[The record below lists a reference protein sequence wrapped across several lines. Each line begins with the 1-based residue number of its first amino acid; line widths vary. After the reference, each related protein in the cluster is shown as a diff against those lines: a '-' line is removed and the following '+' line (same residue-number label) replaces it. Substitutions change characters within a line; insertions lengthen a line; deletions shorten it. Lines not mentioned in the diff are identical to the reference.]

1 MSERMFPPQRA
12 QELEKPAAWIEAH
25 RRYYVNLVRHP
36 ESGEFLVLNTS
47 MDIETPALRLPA
59 KGFLRKLTVL
69 DPAKVKSADQWL
81 SEYKKLYANLI
92 YRPSDRKML
101 VLSPTTLDVR
111 APVAEFQ
118 SAHSGPDAL
127 VAVSSVDEEVRARAS
142 EHLKHLQTNRDVAA
156 QELYTEF
163 RAKEQELLEAV
174 TEWRNADT
182 ETRVLQ
188 GLTQRVGRLQVEL
201 AHMDDQRRQARY
213 PYRYISNM
221 SIPRLM
227 TAPET
232 RDESIQEIFRTVHM
246 VATPA
251 DRIIEEGT
259 A

>member
-1 MSERMFPPQRA
+1 MGERMFPPQRA

-59 KGFLRKLTVL
+59 KAFQRKMTVL

-81 SEYKKLYANLI
+81 SEYPKMYANLI
-92 YRPSDRKML
+92 YRPSDHKML
-101 VLSPTTLDVR
+101 VLSPATMDVR

-118 SAHSGPDAL
+118 PTHSGQDAL
-127 VAVSSVDEEVRARAS
+127 VSMTSVDEEVRARAG
-142 EHLKHLQTNRDVAA
+142 EHLKHLQSERERVAHD
-156 QELYTEF
+156 LYDEF
-163 RAKEQELLEAV
+163 RTTEQALLEAV
-174 TEWRNADT
+174 TEWRNADA

-188 GLTQRVGRLQVEL
+188 GLTQRVGKLQVTL
-201 AHMDDQRRQARY
+201 ARLDDQRRQARY
-213 PYRYISNM
+213 PHRYISNI

-227 TAPET
+227 IAPET
-232 RDESIQEIFRTVHM
+232 HDESKQEIFRTVLM
-246 VATPA
+246 VTTPK
-251 DRIIEEGT
+251 DRIIGEGT